1 MSTGARIA
9 ITGTGA
15 AVGDI
20 IRGNDDPAFAYVIA
34 NPPPNRDIFD
44 GLTYRRVLG
53 PGQTVVTISAGAAL
67 QAMERAGIDA
77 SQVDLLVG
85 SATMGE
91 YFAPSALTQVHAYL
105 QLPASCRVLALNS
118 EYSPYVDGLRVA
130 NDMVAAGSVKCALV
144 VAACAWTHHMDYH
157 QAVCVAASDGAGAA
171 VVTRTDDA
179 SAFAL
184 VDWENVTDSSWF
196 GAFRMAPRPLTV
208 PPHYAPSDALYTKAL
223 MALDDVRGA
232 EAVKGFGLPMPVTV
246 VKRLLERRGLDP
258 SQIALVS
265 HQTSKLVEG
274 YWKSNIN
281 PGTYISTLRDYADMV
296 SATAAV
302 NLATCADQIT
312 QDHMVILGIGM
323 EMHATALLYSRQRS

>member
-1 MSTGARIA
+1 
-9 ITGTGA
+9 
-15 AVGDI
+15 
-20 IRGNDDPAFAYVIA
+20 
-34 NPPPNRDIFD
+34 
-44 GLTYRRVLG
+44 
-53 PGQTVVTISAGAAL
+53 
-67 QAMERAGIDA
+67 
-77 SQVDLLVG
+77 
-85 SATMGE
+85 
-91 YFAPSALTQVHAYL
+91 
-105 QLPASCRVLALNS
+105 
-118 EYSPYVDGLRVA
+118 
-130 NDMVAAGSVKCALV
+130 
-144 VAACAWTHHMDYH
+144 
-157 QAVCVAASDGAGAA
+157 
-171 VVTRTDDA
+171 
-179 SAFAL
+179 
-184 VDWENVTDSSWF
+184 
-196 GAFRMAPRPLTV
+196 MAPRPLTV

-274 YWKSNIN
+274 YWRSNIN